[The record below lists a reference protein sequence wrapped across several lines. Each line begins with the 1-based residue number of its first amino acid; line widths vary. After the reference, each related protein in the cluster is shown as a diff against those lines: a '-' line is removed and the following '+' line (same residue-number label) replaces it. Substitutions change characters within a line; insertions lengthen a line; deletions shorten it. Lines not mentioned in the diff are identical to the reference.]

1 MVFPLL
7 SPRAYRDLIYPDF
20 KRGSLADEM
29 TMISKAGYVQ
39 QNGYAALDDE
49 GMPKQI
55 AELNIHGTKYGI
67 RLDELKEAL
76 YGRHPARV
84 EMIFQ
89 NWQQYLGGI
98 AGLARISRSG
108 KALNI
113 ELVEGGRYTVSLDS
127 LVSALSRRGVYA
139 SVGEIPEPVSSWDI
153 RGRKIAQGQQ
163 TIPVHA
169 V

>member
-1 MVFPLL
+1 
-7 SPRAYRDLIYPDF
+7 
-20 KRGSLADEM
+20 M
-29 TMISKAGYVQ
+29 TMISKAGYFQ

-49 GMPKQI
+49 GKPEHI

-67 RLDELKEAL
+67 RIEELKEAL
-76 YGRHPARV
+76 YGRNPARV
-84 EMIFQ
+84 ERVFQ

-113 ELVEGGRYTVSLDS
+113 ELVEGGRYTVALDS

-139 SVGEIPEPVSSWDI
+139 SVGEIPETVTSWDI
-153 RGRKIAQGQQ
+153 SGRRIAQGQQ

-169 V
+169 T

>member
-1 MVFPLL
+1 
-7 SPRAYRDLIYPDF
+7 
-20 KRGSLADEM
+20 M
-29 TMISKAGYVQ
+29 TMISKAGYFQ
-39 QNGYAALDDE
+39 QNGYVALDDE
-49 GMPKQI
+49 GLPTQI

-67 RLDELKEAL
+67 RLDELKDAL
-76 YGRHPARV
+76 IGHHPARV
-84 EMIFQ
+84 ERIFQ

-98 AGLARISRSG
+98 VGLAHISRSG

-113 ELVEGGRYTVSLDS
+113 ELVEGGRFTVSLDS

-169 V
+169 T

>member
-1 MVFPLL
+1 
-7 SPRAYRDLIYPDF
+7 
-20 KRGSLADEM
+20 M
-29 TMISKAGYVQ
+29 TIISKAGYVQ

-55 AELNIHGTKYGI
+55 ADLNIHGIKYAI

-76 YGRHPARV
+76 YGHQPARV
-84 EMIFQ
+84 ERVFQ

-98 AGLARISRSG
+98 AGLARVSRSG

-113 ELVEGGRYTVSLDS
+113 ELVEGGRYTVALDS

-139 SVGEIPEPVSSWDI
+139 SVGEIPEPTSVWDI

-169 V
+169 T